1 MPKEKLFSFQKMNK
15 YFLFPF
21 FVPIIC
27 FTTKFFSET
36 MKTDGETID
45 IKDVTE
51 DNSNTFV
58 FLYLL
63 IQGICLIFGGL
74 LYFIQLRYLKSEKTE
89 IINERKIYQ
98 QDNTQNDITAINN
111 EKTIQQNN
119 TENDITKINN
129 VITEQQD
136 NTQKNI
142 NMAENETTKSLDSEM
157 ESNIKPNSGKDDIG
171 SVSTKKCDISKYK
184 TLIIIIL
191 MPLLLT
197 LYNLGKAYAVGYP
210 KLEKRIY
217 FLFFITLINFVLF
230 KKQIYRHQ
238 KLALM
243 ITLIGAIFLYIS
255 FGLNFKAAQY
265 NLIYDIDLFIGSSF
279 YSLYLV
285 SFKYLT
291 DNKGISVFL
300 LLLYQGIL
308 CLVYTL
314 IIYIIIS
321 LYIKG
326 DFTYI
331 TNIFYCNE
339 NNYVCISRFYINIII
354 YIILN
359 TILQTFIFLVV
370 YFFSPELFAIS
381 DIFSPLFSFIASC
394 IQGKERKGIKIF
406 LTIFGD
412 LIIAFGA
419 FIYNEIIIC
428 NFCGLNEN
436 TWKGIDKKAVVESSR
451 TDIHYNLI
459 IDDNYNKNIE
469 MQKDILSEG

>member
-21 FVPIIC
+21 LVPIIC
-27 FTTKFFSET
+27 FSTKFFSET

-45 IKDVTE
+45 IKDVTD

-63 IQGICLIFGGL
+63 IQSICLIFGGL
-74 LYFIQLRYLKSEKTE
+74 LYFIQVRYLKSEKIE
-89 IINERKIYQ
+89 VINEKKISQ
-98 QDNTQNDITAINN
+98 QDNTQNDITEINYVN
-111 EKTIQQNN
+111 KDQQDN
-119 TENDITKINN
+119 NN
-129 VITEQQD
+129 VNIDQQD
-136 NTQKNI
+136 NTQNKLYEIKN
-142 NMAENETTKSLDSEM
+142 ATTKTLDSEI
-157 ESNIKPNSGKDDIG
+157 ESNSKPILEKDEIKN
-171 SVSTKKCDISKYK
+171 VSTKKCDISKYK
-184 TLIIIIL
+184 NLIIIIS

-210 KLEKRIY
+210 KVEKRIY
-217 FLFFITLINFVLF
+217 FLFFMTLINVVLL

-238 KLALM
+238 KLALV
-243 ITLIGAIFLYIS
+243 ITLIGGIFLYIS
-255 FGLNFKAAQY
+255 FGLYFKTDQY
-265 NLIYDIDLFIGSSF
+265 NIIYDIDLFIGSSF

-285 SFKYLT
+285 AFKYLT

-321 LYIKG
+321 IYIKG
-326 DFTYI
+326 DLTYI
-331 TNIFYCNE
+331 TNIFNCHE
-339 NNYVCISRFYINIII
+339 NNYICVSHFYINIIV
-354 YIILN
+354 YVILN

-381 DIFSPLFSFIASC
+381 DIFSPLFSFITKC
-394 IQGKERKGIKIF
+394 IQGREKDFIKIF
-406 LTIFGD
+406 LNIFGD

-436 TWKGIDKKAVVESSR
+436 TWKGINKKAVDESSR
-451 TDIHYNLI
+451 AGMHYNLI
-459 IDDNYNKNIE
+459 IDDNRYKKIE
-469 MQKDILSEG
+469 MQSDTSSNG